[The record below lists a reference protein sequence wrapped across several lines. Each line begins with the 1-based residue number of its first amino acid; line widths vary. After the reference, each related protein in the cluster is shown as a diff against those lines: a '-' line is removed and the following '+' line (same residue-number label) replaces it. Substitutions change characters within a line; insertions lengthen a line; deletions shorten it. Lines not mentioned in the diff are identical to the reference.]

1 MQVNHHAKG
10 GYIMKKL
17 IFAAMAGIF
26 FLASVGAAAAA
37 VDFIPP
43 FDGQHQVISSDSAF
57 YSGGV
62 GITERQQMKDMTR
75 DCNLKLVFDTHTG
88 SYLADVNVKVQ
99 DAKGHVLID
108 TVANGPWF
116 SAKLPA
122 GNYRVTATFENHK
135 YVRAIKLAQRSRTL
149 ILSWTV

>member
-1 MQVNHHAKG
+1 
-10 GYIMKKL
+10 
-17 IFAAMAGIF
+17 MAGLF
-26 FLASVGAAAAA
+26 FLTNVGMAAAA

-43 FDGQHQVISSDSAF
+43 FDGQHQVISNDSAF
-57 YSGGV
+57 YTGGV
-62 GITERQQMKDMTR
+62 GITERQQMQDMTR
-75 DCNLKLVFDTHTG
+75 NCNLKLVFDTHKG

-99 DAKGHVLID
+99 GANGHVLID
-108 TVANGPWF
+108 TLAKGPWF

-135 YVRAIKLAQRSRTL
+135 FVRAIKLAQRSQTL